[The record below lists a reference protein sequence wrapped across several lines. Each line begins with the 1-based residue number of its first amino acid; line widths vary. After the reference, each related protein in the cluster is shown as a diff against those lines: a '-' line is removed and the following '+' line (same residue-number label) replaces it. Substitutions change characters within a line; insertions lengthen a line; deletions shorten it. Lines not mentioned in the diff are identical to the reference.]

1 MFYVNLFP
9 MSNIC
14 VLYHPELKVSFNF
27 FIDSFVVNVWMVGK
41 RQFSLW
47 REETDNWMK
56 FFLYSRAGAVRI
68 TIEPELN
75 VYIQTMRSVFHKK

>member
-14 VLYHPELKVSFNF
+14 VLYHLELKVSFNF
-27 FIDSFVVNVWMVGK
+27 FVDSFAVNEWMVGK

-56 FFLYSRAGAVRI
+56 FFLYARAGAVRI
-68 TIEPELN
+68 NIEPELN

>member
-14 VLYHPELKVSFNF
+14 ALYHPELKVSFNF
-27 FIDSFVVNVWMVGK
+27 FVDSFVVNVWMVGK

-47 REETDNWMK
+47 RKETDNWMK
-56 FFLYSRAGAVRI
+56 FFLCARAGAVRI
-68 TIEPELN
+68 NIEPELN
-75 VYIQTMRSVFHKK
+75 VYIQTMRSVFYKK

>member
-9 MSNIC
+9 TSNIC

-27 FIDSFVVNVWMVGK
+27 FVDSFVVNVWMVGK

-68 TIEPELN
+68 NIEPELN